1 MARLYTVLT
10 FASALG
16 ALLISGAF
24 FAFSNFI
31 MPAFAR
37 IPAGQSMPAMQS
49 INITVLN
56 PLFLSLFLAPG
67 ILMVLLATMAFFGDE
82 NVVRPIAA
90 AVIYV
95 IGCIGVTMMLNV
107 PLNDALAAADA
118 QSEQGAKFW
127 AGFLV
132 SWTFWNH
139 VRTIASL
146 VAGAVLISAL

>member
-1 MARLYTVLT
+1 MERLNTILI

-16 ALLISGAF
+16 ALLIAGVF

-37 IPAGQSMPAMQS
+37 IPAAQSMPAMQS
-49 INITVLN
+49 INVTVLN
-56 PLFLSLFLAPG
+56 PLFLSLFIG
-67 ILMVLLATMAFFGDE
+67 TGLLTIMLVVVAYVGGFGTL
-82 NVVRPIAA
+82 RPIAA
-90 AVIYV
+90 ATVYV
-95 IGCIGVTMMLNV
+95 IGCIGVTMVLNV

-118 QSEQGAKFW
+118 QSREGAEFW

-139 VRTIASL
+139 VRTMASL
-146 VAGAVLISAL
+146 VAGALLLSIF